1 MAYVQAAGVQF
12 LAADPTFIKAVK
24 DRTAP
29 LEEAWFK
36 AAAERGLKDPKK
48 ALADYRAE
56 IAKQEK

>member
-1 MAYVQAAGVQF
+1 VQF
-12 LAADPTFIKAVK
+12 HAADPAFVKAVK

-36 AAAERGLKDPKK
+36 AAGDRGLKDAKK

-56 IAKQEK
+56 IARQEK